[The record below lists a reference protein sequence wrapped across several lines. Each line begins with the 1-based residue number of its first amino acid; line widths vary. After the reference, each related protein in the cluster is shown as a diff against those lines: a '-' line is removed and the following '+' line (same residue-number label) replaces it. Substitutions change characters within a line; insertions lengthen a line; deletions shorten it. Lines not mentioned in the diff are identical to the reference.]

1 MFFIDADSAP
11 ALPAMTLEPLGKS
24 LVYSA
29 TDLVTSAQCQFA
41 ALYTLDQLLG
51 RVPRLERVEDP
62 QLRRAA
68 ALGEAHEQRVLNRFI
83 ATYGSWDPARGQG
96 IYEVQPPQVY
106 TRQALEEKHAETLNV
121 LQAGADVVFQASFF
135 DGSFHGRADFLV
147 KQPDG
152 GYRVVDTKLARTARV
167 PALLQVAAYADQLQQ
182 EGIACDPFAS
192 LILGNDVE
200 SLHELATLTPVFEQK
215 HQRLLQL
222 LTAHRAP
229 GTPPVSWFVEPGSPE
244 ITRCGRCDTC
254 RVMVQEHR
262 DMLLTAGMTA
272 RSRQAIYE
280 RCGVQSIDELASL
293 AGQNQ
298 LPGLVRRY
306 AEQAALQTGKSEPDG
321 TATVQREGQEHTL
334 SYKLFPRHSLRMLPR
349 ASAGDLFISLLS
361 DPLWHDGQVAH
372 PELAWGLTYGL
383 GAASL
388 PEEPGAQPLFS
399 QFWAANRSA
408 EGRLLADF
416 LGMLHHQ
423 RQLHPGLRVYY
434 FGAATLTALQQLA
447 AMHGTGE
454 AYLTDLQRDGVLL
467 DLSEVLRRSMRIST
481 GTRVLA
487 DIEPLYATG
496 LEPELDIPVTAF
508 ADMSEAEQAGKHE
521 QVEAM
526 RGALARSLYR
536 TGLSLAQLR
545 SWLLELAGRSVDEE
559 LVQPAPLADLNELL
573 VQAGRAEDET
583 EAERALRRFVEALD
597 AGGELEPQKQ
607 AVAMVATATGYHRR
621 ERRQF
626 WWDHFNRLTA
636 PREDWEDTR
645 DVVLLGRLQVVAD
658 WHRPERARSTVRLLS
673 GVARLAPGS
682 SVKVG
687 DSGLFAMYARPFPPF
702 LEREARQQALTYAAL
717 HEGVLPVEAERAGAF
732 NTEIVELEEI
742 PEHEVGQPNLVRLT
756 VRESLKASD
765 GESAEPYSHLPM
777 ALTPGQP
784 IPTQAQEQ
792 SLLELAAR
800 TARVLPELPAAAGT
814 DLVRRR
820 PPRLVGGS
828 ALPRP
833 RDFVETHG
841 SLATVQAIYQA
852 VSQLDRSYVAVQ
864 GPPGSGKTFVGSHV
878 IGRLVAAG
886 WKVGIVAQSHA
897 VVENMLLGCI
907 SNGGV
912 DPDQIAKGAG
922 KSQTPNFPWREV
934 RNPEV
939 SRFMDEPGGRV
950 FGGTAWDFASDR
962 KFRFEG
968 LDLLVIDEAGQYS
981 LANTLAVARSAKNLL
996 LLGDPAQLPQVTQ
1009 GTHPYPVDESALGW
1023 LSAGR
1028 TVLPEEFGYFLDVT
1042 WRMHP
1047 ALCAPVSALSYEG
1060 RLASAPSGTERHLE
1074 GWEPGVYLRTVE
1086 HRGNSTASVEE
1097 ADEIVALVRR
1107 FLGHLW
1113 VPHLAAPEQAA
1124 PLVPSD
1130 IIVVAAYNA
1139 QVDTIRA
1146 ALLEAGLAD
1155 ADGGGVRVGTVDKFQ
1170 GQEAPVVLVSMAASS
1185 AGDSPRGTDFLLSPN
1200 RLNVALSRGMWA
1212 AVVVCSTRFT
1222 DFMPTSPEALA
1233 LLGAFIRL
1241 EQAAQPFPTEG
1252 EAGVRP
1258 DTPTVR
1264 S

>member
-1 MFFIDADSAP
+1 MFFIDAESAP
-11 ALPAMTLEPLGKS
+11 SLPGTSPKALGKS

-29 TDLVTSAQCQFA
+29 SDLVASAQCQFA
-41 ALYTLDQLLG
+41 ALYALDQALG
-51 RVPRLERVEDP
+51 RVPRLERKEDP
-62 QLRRAA
+62 QLLRAA
-68 ALGEAHEQRVLNRFI
+68 ALGEAHEQRVLQDFI
-83 ATYGSWDPARGQG
+83 KTYGSWDPRTGQG
-96 IYEVQPPQVY
+96 VYEVEPPQTY
-106 TRQALEEKHAETLNV
+106 TRQALEEKREETLHA
-121 LQAGADVVFQASFF
+121 LSAGADVVFQASFF

-147 KQPDG
+147 KQPQG
-152 GYRVVDTKLARTARV
+152 SYRVVDTKLARTARV
-167 PALLQVAAYADQLQQ
+167 PALLQVAAYADQLDS
-182 EGIACDPFAS
+182 EGIPTDPYVC
-192 LILGNDVE
+192 LILGNNVE

-215 HQRLLQL
+215 RQRLLHL
-222 LTAHRAP
+222 LAAHQKP
-229 GTPPVSWFVEPGSPE
+229 GTPPVSWFVETDSPE

-254 RVMVQEHR
+254 QVMVQEHR
-262 DMLLTAGMTA
+262 DMLLTSGMTA
-272 RSRQAIYE
+272 RTRQAIYQ
-280 RCGVQSIDELASL
+280 RCGVQSIDQLAAL
-293 AGQNQ
+293 AGKSQ

-306 AEQAALQTGKSEPDG
+306 AEQAALQTGLAQPDG
-321 TATVQREGQEHTL
+321 AVTVNHEGQEHTL
-334 SYKLFPRHSLRMLPR
+334 SYKLLPRHSLRMLPR
-349 ASAGDLFISLLS
+349 ASAGDLFISLHS
-361 DPLWHDGQVAH
+361 DPLWHDEQAAH
-372 PELAWGLTYGL
+372 PTSAWGLTYVL
-383 GAASL
+383 GVAHLNES
-388 PEEPGAQPLFS
+388 PQEEPLFS
-399 QFWAANRSA
+399 QFWADNRAA
-408 EGRLLADF
+408 EGRLLTDF
-416 LGMLHHQ
+416 LALVHHQ
-423 RQLHPGLRVYY
+423 RQLNPGLRVYY
-434 FGAATLTALQQLA
+434 FGASTLTTLQQLA
-447 AMHGTGE
+447 ALHGVGE
-454 AYLTDLQRDGVLL
+454 AFLTDVQREGVLV
-467 DLSEVLRRSMRIST
+467 DLSEVLRRSMRISA

-487 DIEPLYATG
+487 DIEPLYAEN
-496 LEPELDIPVTAF
+496 LEPELGIPVTAC
-508 ADMSEAEQAGKHE
+508 ADIAEAERAGRTGQA
-521 QVEAM
+521 EAM

-536 TGLSLAQLR
+536 TGLSLSQLR
-545 SWLLELAGRSVDEE
+545 AWLLGLAGRSVADEV
-559 LVQPAPLADLNELL
+559 VQPAPLADLNELL

-583 EAERALRRFVEALD
+583 DTERVLRQFVEALD
-597 AGGELEPQKQ
+597 AGGDLEPQKQ

-636 PREDWEDTR
+636 PREDWEDAR

-658 WHRPERARSTVRLLS
+658 WHRPERARSLVRLVS
-673 GVARLAPGS
+673 GVARVAPGS

-702 LEREARQQALTYAAL
+702 LEQEARQQALTYAAL

-732 NTEIVELEEI
+732 NSEIVELEEI
-742 PEHEVGQPNLVRLT
+742 PEHEVGQPNLVRIT
-756 VRESLKASD
+756 VRESLRVS
-765 GESAEPYSHLPM
+765 GEGVAEPYSHLPM

-792 SLLELAAR
+792 ALLELAAG
-800 TARVLPELPAAAGT
+800 TARVLPQVPVSAGT
-814 DLVRRR
+814 DVVRRV
-820 PPRLVGGS
+820 PPRLVGGGV
-828 ALPRP
+828 LPRP
-833 RDFVETHG
+833 QDFVETHG
-841 SLATVQAIYQA
+841 SLATAQAIYQA

-897 VVENMLLGCI
+897 VVENMLLGCM
-907 SNGGV
+907 SNGRV

-934 RNPEV
+934 RNPDIA
-939 SRFMDEPGGRV
+939 RFMGEPGGRI

-962 KFRFEG
+962 KFRGEG

-981 LANTLAVARSAKNLL
+981 LANTLAVARAAKNLL

-1060 RLASAPSGTERHLE
+1060 RLTSAPSGTERHLE
-1074 GWEPGVYLRTVE
+1074 GWEPGVYVRTVE

-1097 ADEIVALVRR
+1097 AAEVVTLVRR
-1107 FLGHLW
+1107 FLGHVW
-1113 VPHLAAPEQAA
+1113 TPHLAAPEQAA
-1124 PLVPSD
+1124 PLAPSD

-1146 ALLEAGLAD
+1146 ALLDAGLAD
-1155 ADGGGVRVGTVDKFQ
+1155 AEGGGVRVGTVDKFQ

-1222 DFMPTSPEALA
+1222 DFMPMTPEALA

-1241 EQAAQPFPTEG
+1241 EQAALPFPDQG
-1252 EAGVRP
+1252 EAGAGT